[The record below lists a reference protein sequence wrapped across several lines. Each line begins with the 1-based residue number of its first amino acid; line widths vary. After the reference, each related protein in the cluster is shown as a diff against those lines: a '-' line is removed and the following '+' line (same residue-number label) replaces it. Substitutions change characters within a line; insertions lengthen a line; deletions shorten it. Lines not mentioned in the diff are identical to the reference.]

1 MNASNNTAQIVD
13 FDNNSANKLAKQ
25 SKSAKGRQRRVL
37 ASTGTKVSV
46 SNEHNDLKDRQTKAA
61 NRFTAIQKK
70 QREHL
75 VEMKDIGDVILETRR
90 LFESDKEFGQAVEK
104 TPLKA
109 ISRQDRYVLMKLAE
123 NWDAIQTAIKDGKMK
138 SSTSAKILTDQYRS
152 LLKADQ
158 PKTPPKGGKKGKKT
172 TQSKTESPKSS
183 AKQKSTDE
191 VSSQQTQSK
200 TEYTEDSVAVKL
212 ADIIRKNDLDVDLI
226 FDKVIDLLEAKS

>member
-46 SNEHNDLKDRQTKAA
+46 SNEHNDLTDRQTKAA
-61 NRFTAIQKK
+61 NRFTAIQKT
-70 QREHL
+70 QRQHL

-191 VSSQQTQSK
+191 VSSQDQSK

>member
-13 FDNNSANKLAKQ
+13 FDNNTANKLAKQ

-46 SNEHNDLKDRQTKAA
+46 SNEHNDLTDRQTKAA
-61 NRFTAIQKK
+61 NRFTAIQKT
-70 QREHL
+70 QRQHL
-75 VEMKDIGDVILETRR
+75 KEMKDIGDVILETRR

-158 PKTPPKGGKKGKKT
+158 PKTPPKGGKGKSKS
-172 TQSKTESPKSS
+172 QSKTEPKTS
-183 AKQKSTDE
+183 AKQKATDE
-191 VSSQQTQSK
+191 VSSQQTQTKS
-200 TEYTEDSVAVKL
+200 EYTEDSVAVKL

>member
-1 MNASNNTAQIVD
+1 MNASKNTAEIVD
-13 FDNNSANKLAKQ
+13 FENNTANKLAKQ

-37 ASTGTKVSV
+37 ASQGTKISA
-46 SNEHNDLKDRQTKAA
+46 SAEFNDLKDRQTKAA
-61 NRFTAIQKK
+61 NRFTAIQKT
-70 QREHL
+70 QRQHL
-75 VEMKDIGDVILETRR
+75 KEMKDIGDVILETRR

-152 LLKADQ
+152 LLKANQ
-158 PKTPPKGGKKGKKT
+158 PKTTTKT
-172 TQSKTESPKSS
+172 KSSSKSKSTSQSKTEPKTS
-183 AKQKSTDE
+183 AKQKATDE
-191 VSSQQTQSK
+191 VSSQDQSK
-200 TEYTEDSVAVKL
+200 TEWTEDSVAVKL
-212 ADIIRKNDLDVDLI
+212 ADIVRKNDLDVDLI

>member
-13 FDNNSANKLAKQ
+13 FDNNTANKLAKQ

-46 SNEHNDLKDRQTKAA
+46 SNEHNDLTDRQTKAA
-61 NRFTAIQKK
+61 NRFTAIQKT
-70 QREHL
+70 QRQHL
-75 VEMKDIGDVILETRR
+75 KEMKDIGDVILETRR

-152 LLKADQ
+152 LLKANQ

-191 VSSQQTQSK
+191 VSSQDQTKS
-200 TEYTEDSVAVKL
+200 EYTEDSVAVKL

>member
-1 MNASNNTAQIVD
+1 MNASKNTAQIVD

-25 SKSAKGRQRRVL
+25 SKSAKGRQRRVT

-46 SNEHNDLKDRQTKAA
+46 SVEHNDLTDRQTKAA
-61 NRFTAIQKK
+61 NRFTAIQKT
-70 QREHL
+70 QRQHL

-158 PKTPPKGGKKGKKT
+158 PKTPPKGGKGKSKS
-172 TQSKTESPKSS
+172 TQSKTETPKTSPKGK
-183 AKQKSTDE
+183 ATDE
-191 VSSQQTQSK
+191 VSSQTQSK
-200 TEYTEDSVAVKL
+200 TEYTEDSVAIKL
-212 ADIIRKNDLDVDLI
+212 ADIVRKNDLDVDLI